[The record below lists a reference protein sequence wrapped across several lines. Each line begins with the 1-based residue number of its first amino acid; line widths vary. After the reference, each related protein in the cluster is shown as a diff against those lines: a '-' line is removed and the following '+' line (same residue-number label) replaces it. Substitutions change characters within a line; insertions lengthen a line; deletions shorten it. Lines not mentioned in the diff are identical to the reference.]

1 MFWLILLLVLNFI
14 ISWSNAK
21 CCGRYWSES
30 KIEGGWFRFNVVIGY
45 IMAIAGFTMVYGSI
59 LLLLLPYILPLIPAF
74 ENVDMTALLELTSD
88 LLYILIA
95 TAVVPTGFFI
105 WFQSLANFWKH
116 KTLGNGLT
124 AGWNTYAQIRNTVNA
139 ARELPSAFGRVS
151 KALFGGKKKKSETMI
166 VMFAIFVVILAIC
179 GGYFTASAIM
189 KKADREYDALEA
201 AK

>member
-30 KIEGGWFRFNVVIGY
+30 KVEGGWFRFNVIIGY

-74 ENVDMTALLELTSD
+74 ENVDMTALLQLTSD

-105 WFQSLANFWKH
+105 WFQSLAAFWKK
-116 KTLGNGLT
+116 KTLANGLNNGPELHYSKEQIAEAIEKLGT
-124 AGWNTYAQIRNTVNA
+124 SPSIRGEALTLEQFAQLADILL
-139 ARELPSAFGRVS
+139 ELE
-151 KALFGGKKKKSETMI
+151 GK
-166 VMFAIFVVILAIC
+166 
-179 GGYFTASAIM
+179 
-189 KKADREYDALEA
+189 
-201 AK
+201 

>member
-30 KIEGGWFRFNVVIGY
+30 KVTGGWFRFNVIIGY

-59 LLLLLPYILPLIPAF
+59 LLLLLPYVLPLIPAF
-74 ENVDMTALLELTSD
+74 ENIDMTALLQLSSD
-88 LLYILIA
+88 LLYILVA
-95 TAVVPTGFFI
+95 TAVIPTGFFI
-105 WFQSLANFWKH
+105 WFQSLVTFWKH

-139 ARELPSAFGRVS
+139 ARELPSAFGRVTE
-151 KALFGGKKKKSETMI
+151 AFFGGKKKKSETMI
-166 VMFAIFVVILAIC
+166 VLIAIFVVILAIL
-179 GGYFTASAIM
+179 GGYFTASSIM

-201 AK
+201 IK